1 MKTDTLLLIGAAA
14 VGVYLLTRPK
24 VPTYPVGYNPYGTGV
39 NAYNPYG
46 QPALSTQQYSGNTTA
61 QDIAAGGSALSA
73 LSDLIGN
80 FF

>member
-24 VPTYPVGYNPYGTGV
+24 LPTT
-39 NAYNPYG
+39 YNPYG
-46 QPALSTQQYSGNTTA
+46 QPAYNPYGTGIQAYNPYLQQQQGSTLA
-61 QDIAAGGSALSA
+61 QDITAGGSALEG
-73 LSDLIGN
+73 LGDLIGN

>member
-1 MKTDTLLLIGAAA
+1 MKIDTSTLLIAGAAA

-24 VPTYPVGYNPYGTGV
+24 TVVNPTINPYTGLPYTAATV
-39 NAYNPYG
+39 QAGMYN
-46 QPALSTQQYSGNTTA
+46 TQQQSTVA
-61 QDIAAGGSALSA
+61 QDIAAGSTALKS